1 MDFNIFDVNEAYMN
15 LVFLARDIQA
25 NILNFSL
32 LML

>member
-1 MDFNIFDVNEAYMN
+1 MDFNIFDANEAYMN
-15 LVFLARDIQA
+15 LVFLAQDIQA